1 MQQRRQRPGDIV
13 DDYCPRERRITD
25 HAIVAMVEDDVQRT
39 RCVVCDA
46 EHEFK
51 GAKVPPQ
58 RKKKAAAALFTQV
71 LDSLEPPHARLA
83 SPAGE
88 EAAGEGEPPGEAPE
102 VIPAPAGVL
111 PGASGADADGASG
124 TPAEVPV
131 AAVAAAVAD
140 PPEEAPRADE
150 GGFRRSLIRAQLPR
164 PEGQPP
170 PQRAIPEFTMHQP
183 QHPRG
188 RRGGHRPGQGSG
200 QGQHKHRGGGGG
212 GRRGAGIDP
221 SFGPMRSGHGN
232 PGQDRPQGGGGRR
245 RRRGKKSH

>member
-51 GAKVPPQ
+51 GARVPPQ
-58 RKKKAAAALFTQV
+58 RKKKATAALFTQV
-71 LDSLEPPHARLA
+71 LDGFEPPHARLA
-83 SPAGE
+83 SPTDDAVPE
-88 EAAGEGEPPGEAPE
+88 PEASDVPESPNGVAAAPPE
-102 VIPAPAGVL
+102 
-111 PGASGADADGASG
+111 
-124 TPAEVPV
+124 PV
-131 AAVAAAVAD
+131 AA
-140 PPEEAPRADE
+140 PPPNGPPPDAPAPEE

-170 PQRAIPEFTMHQP
+170 PPRAIPEFTMHQP

-188 RRGGHRPGQGSG
+188 RRGHRPGGSG
-200 QGQHKHRGGGGG
+200 QGQPKHRGG
-212 GRRGAGIDP
+212 GRRGAGVD
-221 SFGPMRSGHGN
+221 SGFGPMRSGHGN
-232 PGQDRPQGGGGRR
+232 AGSDRPHGGGRR
-245 RRRGKKSH
+245 RRRGKKSR

>member
-39 RCVVCDA
+39 RCVVCDT

-51 GAKVPPQ
+51 GARVPPQ
-58 RKKKAAAALFTQV
+58 RRKKATAALFTQV

-83 SPAGE
+83 PA
-88 EAAGEGEPPGEAPE
+88 AAEDGAPE
-102 VIPAPAGVL
+102 PVTPPNGVPAAAP
-111 PGASGADADGASG
+111 
-124 TPAEVPV
+124 EPV
-131 AAVAAAVAD
+131 AAA
-140 PPEEAPRADE
+140 PPSGDGREAPPAEE

-188 RRGGHRPGQGSG
+188 RRHRPGGG
-200 QGQHKHRGGGGG
+200 QGQQKPR
-212 GRRGAGIDP
+212 GRRGAGMD
-221 SFGPMRSGHGN
+221 SGFGPMRSGHGN
-232 PGQDRPQGGGGRR
+232 PGQDRPHGGRR
-245 RRRGKKSH
+245 RRRGKKSR